1 MPYSKK
7 SVSYDVNCT
16 SVFVP
21 FNFNQQYKP
30 VLIRTE
36 GGHVRAVGPRVDGLT
51 DGDKKRWDE
60 VLKTIHK
67 PASRT
72 ELRLVVSWGERD
84 YEDGDPAELVD
95 GTLSVYMDPADPAI
109 LSQSFDAPLFVGA
122 PVDPWTQLVDAAADA
137 IDKEL
142 GTLKE
147 KQLWKCAGVWFIA
160 PTCKPKTTKALAG
173 TPLLVPQYG
182 ANVKRM
188 IKIFE
193 FLWAAL
199 EHEDTQSIMSRVNQ
213 IQHADKWDPEA
224 SKEYSR
230 RACQGTD
237 CDRIW
242 LDDMTCFAASFI
254 AIQGVEDLGTREL
267 MRAVFLPEEEDREL
281 EPVLIESKPSSQT
294 EEEKSMNNV
303 IEPAQ
308 ILSARFDDVVDVNVK
323 SVPVRVHV
331 NWGGLGE
338 GFVELYPDG
347 LNHGVRLTL
356 RETAP
361 SGAVDAWDEF
371 KHRLAQAGGCSGLT
385 ANYTHAFKYVSIH
398 YNSDSANF
406 HASLA
411 TASYKQVNGT
421 IVCGDFIPFDSVW
434 VEAEAVVNYY
444 GTDSEEYYVQAGDIE
459 APVTFGSPLMFK
471 TEEGDL
477 YRVDFDDDN
486 SSADRGEWTQFKLRV
501 DRICRTA
508 EKREADFMVFTA
520 GDCVREIRFRSSYP
534 TQSFAPVRGSLKL
547 TIVK

>member
-60 VLKTIHK
+60 VLKTIRK
-67 PASRT
+67 PASWT

-95 GTLSVYMDPADPAI
+95 GTLAVYMDPADPAI

-160 PTCKPKTTKALAG
+160 PTCKPKTTKAQAG

-199 EHEDTQSIMSRVNQ
+199 EHEDTQSIMRRVNK
-213 IQHADKWDPEA
+213 IQNADKWDPEA
-224 SKEYSR
+224 SKEYCR
-230 RACQGTD
+230 RACQGTE

-242 LDDMTCFAASFI
+242 LDDMTCFAASFV

-281 EPVLIESKPSSQT
+281 EP
-294 EEEKSMNNV
+294 
-303 IEPAQ
+303 AQ
-308 ILSARFDDVVDVNVK
+308 ILSARFDDVVDVNIK
-323 SVPVRVHV
+323 STPVRVRV

-338 GFVELYPDG
+338 GFVELYPEG
-347 LNHGVRLTL
+347 LHHGVRLTL

-371 KHRLAQAGGCSGLT
+371 KDRLAQAGGGSGST
-385 ANYTHAFKYVSIH
+385 ANYTHAFKYVSLH
-398 YNSDSANF
+398 YNPDSAIF
-406 HASLA
+406 HVALA
-411 TASYKQVNGT
+411 TADYKQVNGT
-421 IVCGDFIPFDSVW
+421 IVCGDFIPFDSAW

-444 GTDSEEYYVQAGDIE
+444 GTGYGEYYVQMGDVE
-459 APVTFGSPLMFK
+459 APATNDSPLMFK

-486 SSADRGEWTQFKLRV
+486 SSTDRGEWEQFKLHV

-508 EKREADFMVFTA
+508 ENQNADFMVLTA